1 MGIVNLFWMTEQL
14 KKRINIEKNLEKK
27 KGYGMMILIIILN
40 IMSNVQRKYFFIITV
55 FCSITLPSFAVGL
68 DFIKE
73 KCERLDSSKYF
84 SEVNEIEKQAIPYI
98 LTECLWSNSQNTN
111 KALVVLPHKQVK
123 NVDYINC
130 GDKEKF
136 VAHLSTLIS
145 LGKNIGHDVI
155 SGIHVIPD
163 SRPGLPHVYIRII
176 IFNGKEKLV
185 LNLYEVHYIWNQR
198 HTETN
203 NKEINKINKFLRE
216 YIDIL
221 ETYKAMKALDCFSPS
236 LDFL

>member
-1 MGIVNLFWMTEQL
+1 MG
-14 KKRINIEKNLEKK
+14 KK
-27 KGYGMMILIIILN
+27 KEYGMMILITILN
-40 IMSNVQRKYFFIITV
+40 IMSRIQRKYFLIIAG
-55 FCSITLPSFAVGL
+55 FCNITASLFAVEL

-73 KCERLDSSKYF
+73 KCDRLNSSKYF
-84 SEVNEIEKQAIPYI
+84 IEVNELENQSIPYI
-98 LTECLWSNSQNTN
+98 LTECSWSNPQNTN
-111 KALVVLPHKQVK
+111 KALIMLPHKQLK
-123 NVDYINC
+123 NVDFINC

-145 LGKNIGHDVI
+145 LGKNIGRDVI
-155 SGIHVIPD
+155 SGIQVIPD
-163 SRPGLPHVYIRII
+163 SRPGLPHVYTRII

-236 LDFL
+236 LDYP